1 MNGKWDPVTLQ
12 KIQAAAFDE
21 HLSIISLLN
30 GRLGSL
36 FQECFLQDAYVAKLY
51 EYLIYYRDNQA
62 VMMLDDVRAMAE
74 KDLEDQKRAEQLT
87 REQEQILNRV
97 IGTLSRFALEV
108 KGEIFIGDG
117 VLDEVRE
124 MFGQEREELDRM
136 TEETSDALDNAFRFL
151 EDAFGESQEMVAFVT
166 ELNANYYSI
175 WFINENGNDLYYRH
189 NKGLLFEERHENV
202 IRQMEEAENMF
213 NNALR

>member
-1 MNGKWDPVTLQ
+1 
-12 KIQAAAFDE
+12 
-21 HLSIISLLN
+21 
-30 GRLGSL
+30 
-36 FQECFLQDAYVAKLY
+36 
-51 EYLIYYRDNQA
+51 
-62 VMMLDDVRAMAE
+62 MLDDVRAMAE
-74 KDLEDQKRAEQLT
+74 KDMEEQKRAEQLT

-97 IGTLSRFALEV
+97 IGTLGRFALEV

-166 ELNANYYSI
+166 ELNANYYSV

-202 IRQMEEAENMF
+202 IRQMEDTEDMF
-213 NNALR
+213 NSVLKS